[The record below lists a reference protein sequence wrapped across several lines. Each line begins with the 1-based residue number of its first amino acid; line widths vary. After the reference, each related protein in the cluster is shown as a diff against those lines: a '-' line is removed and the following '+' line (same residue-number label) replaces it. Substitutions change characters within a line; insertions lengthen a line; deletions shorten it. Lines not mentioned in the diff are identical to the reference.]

1 MNNPHDLA
9 PFLQEHI
16 NAILNTYDKDKNAC
30 LDKEELRNLLADGLG
45 VAPASITQDQLDWH
59 FSQIDENHD
68 GKITFTEYV
77 LMVLFSL
84 TTSF

>member
-9 PFLQEHI
+9 PYLQQHI
-16 NAILNTYDKDKNAC
+16 NSILTTYDKDKNAS

-77 LMVLFSL
+77 QIVLFSL
-84 TTSF
+84 TISF